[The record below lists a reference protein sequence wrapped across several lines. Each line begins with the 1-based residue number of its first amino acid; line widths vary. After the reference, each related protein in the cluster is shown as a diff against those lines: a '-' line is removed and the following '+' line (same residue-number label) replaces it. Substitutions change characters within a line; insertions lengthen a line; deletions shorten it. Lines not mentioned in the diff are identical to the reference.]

1 MVVERLKEGEMEME
15 NGNVGFRRVVV
26 ECDGVLNDGEW
37 KVETPSILTVG
48 DGDEYEIGRAH
59 V

>member
-1 MVVERLKEGEMEME
+1 MVVERLKEGEMEMEME

-37 KVETPSILTVG
+37 KVETPSILRVG
-48 DGDEYEIGRAH
+48 EWE
-59 V
+59 

>member
-48 DGDEYEIGRAH
+48 DGDEYDEP
-59 V
+59 

>member
-1 MVVERLKEGEMEME
+1 MVRGFVVVERLKEGEMEMEME

-37 KVETPSILTVG
+37 KVETPSILRVG
-48 DGDEYEIGRAH
+48 EWE
-59 V
+59 